1 VRLRGTVRFLAAVL
15 LVLTSTACAPFK
27 DERPLDEVIAAAE
40 GGDDKAIGELVARFG
55 HPDSQEAQKAW
66 EAVMA
71 VGDPAEEELI
81 RALEAKDPAV
91 AEYAAGALGGKV
103 SKGAVDPLIAA
114 LERGEGRLYVVVWA
128 LGEIGDPRAIPVL
141 VETLGSDD
149 AEVSKYATRSL
160 VKFGPAATE
169 ALLEVLDDSSPRRRR
184 YAVRALG
191 EIRDRRSVEPLLA
204 LGESVDREVLLWA
217 LGRLGDPRGF
227 SILAAA
233 VGDRDGR
240 IRLAAIQALRDLG
253 DERAVPLLTAA
264 LEDEKWMVREWA
276 ARGLESITGN
286 RYTYR
291 DQHGDEVYPYALY
304 R

>member
-1 VRLRGTVRFLAAVL
+1 MAGFLAAVL
-15 LVLTSTACAPFK
+15 LVLASACAPVK
-27 DERPLDEVIAAAE
+27 EERPLDEVIAAAE
-40 GGDDKAIGELVARFG
+40 GGDDKAIAELVARFG
-55 HPDSQEAQKAW
+55 HPDSEKAQKAW

-71 VGDPAEEELI
+71 LGDPAEEELI
-81 RALEAKDPAV
+81 RALESKETVV

-103 SKGAVDPLIAA
+103 SKPAVEPLVAA

-128 LGEIGDPRAIPVL
+128 LGEIGDPRAIPAL
-141 VETLGSDD
+141 VGALGSDD
-149 AEVSKYATRSL
+149 VEVAKYATRSL
-160 VKFGPAATE
+160 VKLGPSATE
-169 ALLEVLDDSSPRRRR
+169 ALVAALDDPSPRRRR

-191 EIRDRRSVEPLLA
+191 EIRDERSLEPLLS
-204 LGESVDREVLLWA
+204 LGERVDREVLLWA

-233 VGDRDGR
+233 AADSESGV
-240 IRLAAIQALRDLG
+240 RLTAIQALRDLG
-253 DERAVPLLTAA
+253 DGRAVPLLTAA
-264 LEDEKWMVREWA
+264 LEDEEWRVREWA
-276 ARGLESITGN
+276 ARGLESITGS